1 MKVGFILL
9 AATLQANSYKE
20 KYGSSTSLFTP
31 SFTLKIIL
39 GNIGCSPLP
48 NPFSYSNKNISQTKA
63 ASSLYGIPK
72 FNELK
77 GT

>member
-1 MKVGFILL
+1 M
-9 AATLQANSYKE
+9 
-20 KYGSSTSLFTP
+20 
-31 SFTLKIIL
+31 L

-77 GT
+77 GTCDPALECIVFRL